1 MKKYKYRASFTHN
14 GKRYNVFA
22 DTLEELY
29 VRKSDKKRQLEN
41 SVIIYDKKTTVDLW
55 AEEVFTVY
63 KSEKNS
69 VFMRLCGMGNTS
81 GDSYV

>member
-1 MKKYKYRASFTHN
+1 MKKYKHRTSFTHN

-41 SVIIYDKKTTVDLW
+41 TIIIYDEKTTVDAW
-55 AEEVFTVY
+55 AKEVFDTY
-63 KSEKNS
+63 KA
-69 VFMRLCGMGNTS
+69 GTS
-81 GDSYV
+81 GLKDTKTQGATANQ